1 MILTGVVPAYNVER
15 FLEKTL
21 SSFVFDKIS
30 GRVEIITVDDGSSDR
45 TAEIARSYEEKYPG
59 VFRTI
64 SKENGGHG
72 STINR
77 GAEAA
82 RGKYFKV
89 VDGDDWVDSEAFE
102 KLTDFLEAS
111 DADCVVSNYCEVND
125 ATGEMTPVEYNR
137 FFPER
142 RDMQFSELAG
152 SVSLALHSMTLRTEI
167 LKNNPRRLDEHCFY
181 VDVEYI
187 LFQVPYLRSVAFCD
201 ANVYRYR
208 IAQQAQ
214 SVSLLGF
221 QKHVGEHA
229 LVSLRLAEFAREY
242 EQAEGAERAKA
253 AYITER
259 TAQMAVSQA
268 MIFQSFPHG
277 DRKVL
282 EKFKKYD
289 SDLKR
294 TNEAVYLRSSA
305 LSPTLRLLRKFRF
318 RFYRPIL
325 WARGKVLRKS

>member
-1 MILTGVVPAYNVER
+1 M
-15 FLEKTL
+15 
-21 SSFVFDKIS
+21 
-30 GRVEIITVDDGSSDR
+30 
-45 TAEIARSYEEKYPG
+45 
-59 VFRTI
+59 
-64 SKENGGHG
+64 
-72 STINR
+72 
-77 GAEAA
+77 
-82 RGKYFKV
+82 
-89 VDGDDWVDSEAFE
+89 
-102 KLTDFLEAS
+102 
-111 DADCVVSNYCEVND
+111 
-125 ATGEMTPVEYNR
+125 
-137 FFPER
+137 
-142 RDMQFSELAG
+142 
-152 SVSLALHSMTLRTEI
+152 
-167 LKNNPRRLDEHCFY
+167 
-181 VDVEYI
+181 EYI

-277 DRKVL
+277 DRQIL

-294 TNEAVYLRSSA
+294 TNAAVYLRSSA
-305 LSPTLRLLRKFRF
+305 LSPTLRLLRIFRF
-318 RFYRPIL
+318 RFYAIL